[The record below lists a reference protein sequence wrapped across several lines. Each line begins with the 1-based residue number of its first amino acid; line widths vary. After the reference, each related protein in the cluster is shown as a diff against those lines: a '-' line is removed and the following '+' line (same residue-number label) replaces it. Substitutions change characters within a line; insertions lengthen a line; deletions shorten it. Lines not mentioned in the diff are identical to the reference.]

1 MMKTRKPKR
10 YAEGGDVMAT
20 AAKKPELFY
29 TAPDAGY
36 QPGISKEHMYF
47 QPKKVD
53 PAAAAAE
60 AANAANAASAAASA
74 APVQSAPIDINA
86 NTSASG
92 SESGGNA
99 KGGVIKLKKMAK
111 GGVVKSSR
119 GDGCAM
125 KGKTKGRM
133 V

>member
-1 MMKTRKPKR
+1 MMKARKPKR
-10 YAEGGDVMAT
+10 YAEGGDVANQTPM
-20 AAKKPELFY
+20 KLVMPS
-29 TAPDAGY
+29 AGY
-36 QPGISKEHMYF
+36 MPGKSAEHMYF
-47 QPKKVD
+47 QPDTAKIEAAATAAAD
-53 PAAAAAE
+53 AAAAAP
-60 AANAANAASAAASA
+60 AASTN
-74 APVQSAPIDINA
+74 PVDINA

-99 KGGVIKLKKMAK
+99 KGGLIKMKKMAK
-111 GGVVKSSR
+111 GGAVKSSR

>member
-1 MMKTRKPKR
+1 MMKVRKPKR
-10 YAEGGDVMAT
+10 YAEGGDVKTPM
-20 AAKKPELFY
+20 KLVMPS
-29 TAPDAGY
+29 AGY
-36 QPGISKEHMYF
+36 MPGKSAEHMYF
-47 QPKKVD
+47 QPDTAKIEAAATAAAD
-53 PAAAAAE
+53 AAATTPAAST
-60 AANAANAASAAASA
+60 N
-74 APVQSAPIDINA
+74 PVDINA

-99 KGGVIKLKKMAK
+99 KGGLIKMKKMAK

>member
-1 MMKTRKPKR
+1 MAMMKVRKPKR
-10 YAEGGDVMAT
+10 YAEGGDVKTPM
-20 AAKKPELFY
+20 KLVMPS
-29 TAPDAGY
+29 AGY
-36 QPGISKEHMYF
+36 MPGKSAEHMYF
-47 QPKKVD
+47 QPDTAKIEAAATAASD
-53 PAAAAAE
+53 AAAAT
-60 AANAANAASAAASA
+60 AAAPAASTSSA
-74 APVQSAPIDINA
+74 DINA

-99 KGGVIKLKKMAK
+99 KGGLIKMKKMAK
-111 GGVVKSSR
+111 GGAVKSSR

>member
-1 MMKTRKPKR
+1 MMKFRKPKR
-10 YAEGGDVMAT
+10 YAEGGDVKTPM
-20 AAKKPELFY
+20 KLVMPS
-29 TAPDAGY
+29 AGY
-36 QPGISKEHMYF
+36 MPGKSAEHMYF
-47 QPKKVD
+47 QPDTAKIEAAATAAAD
-53 PAAAAAE
+53 AAAAAP
-60 AANAANAASAAASA
+60 AASTGS
-74 APVQSAPIDINA
+74 VDINA

-99 KGGVIKLKKMAK
+99 KGGLIKMKKMAK
-111 GGVVKSSR
+111 GGAVKSSR

>member
-1 MMKTRKPKR
+1 MAMMKARKPKR
-10 YAEGGDVMAT
+10 YAEGGNVDSAGNSVEKQTPMKLVM
-20 AAKKPELFY
+20 
-29 TAPDAGY
+29 
-36 QPGISKEHMYF
+36 PGADYVPGVSGEHRYF
-47 QPKKVD
+47 QPETQKI
-53 PAAAAAE
+53 E
-60 AANAANAASAAASA
+60 ANAIADAASAASA
-74 APVQSAPIDINA
+74 APVDINA
-86 NTSASG
+86 NTSAST
-92 SESGGNA
+92 ENPGNA